1 MSQKVGTPDKI
12 FIGIV
17 GTLVVLGLFI
27 FFSAAL
33 SVLAR
38 DDGQFY
44 RMLFNQL
51 GLGLVGGLV
60 CFYVA
65 SKLDYRFW
73 KKHALVIFIF
83 STLSLLLVFIP
94 GLGFEHG
101 GAKRW
106 LDLGPISFQ
115 PAELVKLG
123 FVVYAAAWF
132 SWIGEKVK
140 LFSWGLAALA
150 VMVGIVGAILLM
162 QPDTGT
168 LLVIMMAGGVI
179 YLVAGAPWKHIGLL
193 VLVTLIGLGAL
204 VAARPYLID
213 RVTTFMNPGD
223 DPHGSSYQVQQSLI
237 AIGSGQMFG
246 RGYGQSVQKFNYLPE
261 AVGDSVFAVYG
272 EEMGFFGAVILLLL
286 YLAFALRGFWIAVR
300 TKTNFG
306 QYLAI
311 GITVLITGQSL
322 LNIASS
328 LSLFPLAGEPL
339 IFVSQGGTALLF
351 ALLEV
356 GIIVN
361 ISKHRRI

>member
-1 MSQKVGTPDKI
+1 
-12 FIGIV
+12 
-17 GTLVVLGLFI
+17 
-27 FFSAAL
+27 
-33 SVLAR
+33 
-38 DDGQFY
+38 
-44 RMLFNQL
+44 
-51 GLGLVGGLV
+51 
-60 CFYVA
+60 
-65 SKLDYRFW
+65 
-73 KKHALVIFIF
+73 
-83 STLSLLLVFIP
+83 
-94 GLGFEHG
+94 
-101 GAKRW
+101 
-106 LDLGPISFQ
+106 
-115 PAELVKLG
+115 
-123 FVVYAAAWF
+123 
-132 SWIGEKVK
+132 
-140 LFSWGLAALA
+140 
-150 VMVGIVGAILLM
+150 
-162 QPDTGT
+162 
-168 LLVIMMAGGVI
+168 
-179 YLVAGAPWKHIGLL
+179 
-193 VLVTLIGLGAL
+193 
-204 VAARPYLID
+204 
-213 RVTTFMNPGD
+213 
-223 DPHGSSYQVQQSLI
+223 
-237 AIGSGQMFG
+237 MFG